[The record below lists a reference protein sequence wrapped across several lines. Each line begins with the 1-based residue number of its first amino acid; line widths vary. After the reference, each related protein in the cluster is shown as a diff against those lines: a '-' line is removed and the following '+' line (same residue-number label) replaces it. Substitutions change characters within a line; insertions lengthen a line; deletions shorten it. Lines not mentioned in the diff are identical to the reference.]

1 MDATRFLLSVSA
13 SALAIFPL
21 ALLAAAPP
29 PLSCEMEALLN
40 GTTAM
45 HRDAGASRNANALN
59 KNPDGELTN
68 REIKEILDRVYIHQ
82 KNRTPD
88 QIKDAV
94 YENCK
99 KRR

>member
-1 MDATRFLLSVSA
+1 MDAARFLLSVST
-13 SALAIFPL
+13 SALAWIPL
-21 ALLAAAPP
+21 TLSAAPP
-29 PLSCEMEALLN
+29 PLSCEIEALLN

-45 HRDAGASRNANALN
+45 HRDAGASRIANALN

-94 YENCK
+94 YGNCK